1 MEFSVPTN
9 WQSDLI
15 KRIKKPGVTKIYGK
29 LDRDFVGGGR
39 PSCILNKVTRSKI
52 KLHVDNIHKEGLK
65 FYYLLNSS
73 CLGNL
78 EWTSAGHRELTKLL
92 TWLLDIKIDGVVVA
106 NPYIAQHI
114 RAKYPHLEIS
124 VSCFANVNS
133 VEKAKFWEDL
143 GASVITL
150 PPVELNR
157 DFRLLRKI
165 RENIKCQLQLIVN
178 DNCLFNC
185 PLFIYHNNLTSHASQ
200 SKGKVGIFMFDYC
213 FLMCKYLR
221 IKEPANFI
229 RAAWIRPEDLG
240 VYENIGVD
248 KFKIVD
254 RGMHTDA
261 IALIVDAYSKR
272 SYKGNLYDLFNNP
285 STSLWLNKPSFLHKF
300 KYFFH
305 PFTVNLFK
313 LYKNKKV
320 VQNIKVFIDNTKL
333 DGFIDY
339 FFNNECRYNSCLEC
353 GYCKKVVREVLKIDP
368 NFREKAIEDYGNFIN
383 EIISGGI
390 FKY

>member
-1 MEFSVPTN
+1 MRLTVPTN
-9 WQSDLI
+9 WQDDLI
-15 KRIKKPGVTKIYGK
+15 KKIKKPGVDTVYGK

-39 PSCILNKVTRSKI
+39 PSCILNKVTKNKA
-52 KLHVDNIHKEGLK
+52 KLHVGDIHKEGLK

-78 EWTSAGHRELTKLL
+78 EWTSAGHRELSKLL
-92 TWLLDIKIDGVVVA
+92 AWLLDIGTDGVAVA

-133 VEKAKFWEDL
+133 VEKAKFWEDM
-143 GASVITL
+143 GVSTITL

-157 DFRLLRKI
+157 DFKLLRKV

-178 DNCLFNC
+178 DNCLSHC

-213 FLMCKYLR
+213 FLICKYLR

-229 RAAWIRPEDLG
+229 RAAWIRPEDIS
-240 VYENIGVD
+240 VYENIGID
-248 KFKIVD
+248 RFKVVD
-254 RGMHTDA
+254 RGMHADA
-261 IALIVDAYSKR
+261 IALIADAYSKR

-285 STSLWLNKPSFLHKF
+285 STSLWLNKPSFFHKF
-300 KYFFH
+300 RYFFH

-313 LYKNKKV
+313 LFKNRKV
-320 VQNIKVFIDNTKL
+320 VQNIKVSIDNTKL
-333 DGFIDY
+333 DGFIEY
-339 FFNNECRYNSCLEC
+339 FFDHECRYNSCAEC
-353 GYCKKVVREVLKIDP
+353 GYCTKIAQKALKIDP
-368 NFREKAIEDYGNFIN
+368 DFREKALEDYGSFIK